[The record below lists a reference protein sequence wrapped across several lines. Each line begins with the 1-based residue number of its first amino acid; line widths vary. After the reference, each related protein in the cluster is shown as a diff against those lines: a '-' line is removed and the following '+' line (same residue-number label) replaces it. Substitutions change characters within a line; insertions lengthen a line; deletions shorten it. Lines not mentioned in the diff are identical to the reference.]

1 MIFYVTNWRW
11 LEFYKF
17 YLSSALLVYDG
28 GLKNANERRREKS
41 VPPPSPRD
49 YFAIKL
55 LFDRQCSGYRTFN
68 I

>member
-55 LFDRQCSGYRTFN
+55 LFD
-68 I
+68 